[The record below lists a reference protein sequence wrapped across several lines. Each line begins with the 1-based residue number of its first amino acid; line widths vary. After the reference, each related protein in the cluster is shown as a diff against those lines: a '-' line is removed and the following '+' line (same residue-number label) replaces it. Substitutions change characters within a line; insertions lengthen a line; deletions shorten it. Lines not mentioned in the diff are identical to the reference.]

1 MGKLLRLGDGVMIP
15 SNSVKLPGKKSVEK
29 ADRLLEV
36 AEQMVDNNIYTE
48 RYRKKPPGEAQIKAQ
63 CNPLQIGQIPEI
75 KLKTKTILLKIRLF
89 YRPGESSSSIW
100 QIKIQCLFSED
111 IDLGLDGLNHS
122 HYSLVFGS
130 SVEVDI
136 DFKEVRDICFLK
148 FFPTGAEDE
157 VMENWCEEGPNR
169 FLAVA

>member
-1 MGKLLRLGDGVMIP
+1 MILQVLFGRLRI
-15 SNSVKLPGKKSVEK
+15 K
-29 ADRLLEV
+29 
-36 AEQMVDNNIYTE
+36 
-48 RYRKKPPGEAQIKAQ
+48 RK
-63 CNPLQIGQIPEI
+63 
-75 KLKTKTILLKIRLF
+75 
-89 YRPGESSSSIW
+89 
-100 QIKIQCLFSED
+100 FSED
-111 IDLGLDGLNHS
+111 TDLGLDGVKQS

-169 FLAVA
+169 FLAVT

>member
-63 CNPLQIGQIPEI
+63 CNPLQIGQILEI
-75 KLKTKTILLKIRLF
+75 KEKTKTILLKIRLF
-89 YRPGESSSSIW
+89 YRPGESSCSIW
-100 QIKIQCLFSED
+100 ENKN
-111 IDLGLDGLNHS
+111 LG
-122 HYSLVFGS
+122 
-130 SVEVDI
+130 
-136 DFKEVRDICFLK
+136 
-148 FFPTGAEDE
+148 
-157 VMENWCEEGPNR
+157 
-169 FLAVA
+169 